1 MAEAAI
7 KAAGSVKT
15 PMAGRPQ
22 PAKSN
27 TNAKTLSYEEVL
39 ALPVSVDLVT
49 AAKCFG
55 ISRTTAHELVRD
67 GRFPCQVLRLGVQY
81 RVTRSELF
89 RVLGI
94 ETAPAVLEET
104 A

>member
-1 MAEAAI
+1 MAQAAI
-7 KAAGSVKT
+7 KAAG
-15 PMAGRPQ
+15 
-22 PAKSN
+22 
-27 TNAKTLSYEEVL
+27 TNSKTLSYEQVL
-39 ALPVSVDLVT
+39 SLPVSVDLVT

-55 ISRTTAHELVRD
+55 ISRTTAHELARK
-67 GRFPCQVLRLGVQY
+67 GEFPCKVLRLGVQY
-81 RVTRSELF
+81 RVTRADLF